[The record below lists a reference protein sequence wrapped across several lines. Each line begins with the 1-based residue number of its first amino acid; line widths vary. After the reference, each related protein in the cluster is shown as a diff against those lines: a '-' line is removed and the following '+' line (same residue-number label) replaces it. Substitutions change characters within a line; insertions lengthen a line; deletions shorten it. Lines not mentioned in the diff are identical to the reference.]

1 MMKNLENNYIIP
13 LALELDKKIEK
24 DIYFLKLPIELKEK
38 LTRLE
43 ELSRNGDGG
52 RGRFIREKYNL
63 PLNSLKKLLISYL
76 PGVTDMKV
84 INFNSDDKRWLIS
97 VEPIDLELVVKIL
110 KIWIDAFYIE
120 ETELDKK
127 RNNDKNAKMY
137 AKQLIE
143 NLGLETFKGCTYKEH
158 VILFENAE
166 VVDKDAYSL
175 LPLIAINNVI
185 GTTVEV
191 AGRKSHWMYSNK
203 NEIITAPL
211 DYTDVKGEDFVSFVA
226 NFSVQTLPPFN
237 KPYLNIKVTS
247 RRWISKNNSEKAPF
261 YQDKKSVYVRIN
273 CNKVQVIHAKY
284 DNSLRKFEWIYTDKK
299 SFCALYG
306 EKNVKDF
313 NEIICNPKQYM
324 NGIDENDYYIDF
336 EYGIKDGFEHM
347 HNQESGISPMDR
359 MEIFQNIEKKLVE
372 FSNGEQKAQYVKG
385 NDAIVKS
392 FFTKDFKLDFKNGL
406 NEKFKECVNAI
417 CENEKMTIEV
427 CYSSGQEELK
437 DLLVLYL
444 KEHFIET
451 QVEIKEVNIRDL
463 TEGLVCNNT
472 KKRDNLEGINLRIRE
487 VNEFLGKAKNFTA
500 SIVIIHQ
507 PKYYTIAG
515 KEDTRV
521 DPKKALRIG
530 FANTGRLTQ
539 FITIEQYNK
548 DKKEELGIT
557 MNVKSTILD
566 LYRQIGIHNTLV
578 DTKKKTTLDHKCAVG
593 IGIIKQ
599 KKLLNDVS
607 IMDFPL
613 IVMCDLVSHKITV
626 EAKFNIISKFNKQS
640 MGVEYISCEYR
651 EFPIKFYELLA
662 KIGTGKKLVP
672 SERFLFEW
680 FENLSSDRQYEVMI
694 EADKKSKKIIEG
706 ITNKEIKETY
716 DSPNGYV
723 PKLGIDGKLG
733 LEVDLEDYNNVD
745 LIRIRTND
753 EVPDYILAL
762 HEAAEGKFF
771 ESSGIYKF
779 NSVYY
784 SKDKRPE
791 REYKNTIVSTTKLE
805 DNKMFTHRNIVEIYP
820 MYISENENELDC
832 IRDVHNLREASIQY
846 TTQKT
851 VLPMPLHLAKK
862 LEEYFV

>member
-1 MMKNLENNYIIP
+1 MIKNLENNYIIP

-38 LTRLE
+38 LIRLE

-84 INFNSDDKRWLIS
+84 VNFSSDDKRWLIS

-158 VILFENAE
+158 VILFENTE

-185 GTTVEV
+185 GTTVNI
-191 AGRKSHWMYSNK
+191 AGKESHWMYSNK

-299 SFCALYG
+299 SFCELYG
-306 EKNVKDF
+306 EENVKDF
-313 NEIICNPKQYM
+313 NEIICNPKQYT
-324 NGIDENDYYIDF
+324 NGLDENDYYIDF

-385 NDAIVKS
+385 NDTIVKS

-406 NEKFKECVNAI
+406 NDKFKECINAI

-463 TEGLVCNNT
+463 TESLVCNNT

-487 VNEFLGKAKNFTA
+487 VNKFLGKAKNFTA

-507 PKYYTIAG
+507 PKYYTING
-515 KEDTRV
+515 KKDARV

-530 FANTGRLTQ
+530 FVNTGRLTQ
-539 FITIEQYNK
+539 FITIEEESK
-548 DKKEELGIT
+548 DIK
-557 MNVKSTILD
+557 VKSTILD
-566 LYRQIGIHNTLV
+566 LYRQIGIHNALV
-578 DTKKKTTLDHKCAVG
+578 EMKIKTTLRDKYAVG
-593 IGIIKQ
+593 IYIVNYKN
-599 KKLLNDVS
+599 LLNGVN
-607 IMDFPL
+607 IKPFPL
-613 IVMCDLVSHKITV
+613 VVMCDLVRHKITV
-626 EAKFNIISKFNKQS
+626 EVKFNIVSKLGNQNI
-640 MGVEYISCEYR
+640 GVEYISCEYR
-651 EFPIKFYELLA
+651 EFPIKFHEMITN
-662 KIGTGKKLVP
+662 IGIGKRLVP

-680 FENLSSDRQYEVMI
+680 FENLSSDKKYEVMI
-694 EADKKSKKIIEG
+694 VADGTSRKIIKG
-706 ITNKEIKETY
+706 ITNKEIKEAY
-716 DSPNGYV
+716 DSQIGYV
-723 PKLGIDGKLG
+723 PKLDIDGKLG
-733 LEVDLEDYNNVD
+733 LEVDLKDYNNVD

-832 IRDVHNLREASIQY
+832 IRDIHNLREASIQY